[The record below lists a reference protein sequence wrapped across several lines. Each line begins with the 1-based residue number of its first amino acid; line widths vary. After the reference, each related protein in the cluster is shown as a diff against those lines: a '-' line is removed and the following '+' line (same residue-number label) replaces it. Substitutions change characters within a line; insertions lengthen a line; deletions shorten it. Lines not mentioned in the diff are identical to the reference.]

1 MSTYLDGK
9 LLVAPPKMKDWRF
22 ARSVVYIF
30 KHDVGGAG
38 GIIVNKKVSVPTFDT
53 VCKTG
58 HIKKDPSVNP
68 TIFYGGPVMTNLIGC
83 LHTLDYRIGTTNVST
98 SNVGFTLDK
107 SIIEDIAVGKG
118 PKKFLLTMGI
128 SSWEAGQLESE
139 IDALPPRQKTG
150 SWLSINYDKEIVFG
164 PKLQSLWS
172 DCVLR
177 CVENTTK
184 DFTNKVFKN

>member
-30 KHDVGGAG
+30 KHDVSGAG

-128 SSWEAGQLESE
+128 SIWEAGQLESE

-172 DCVLR
+172 DCVFR

-184 DFTNKVFKN
+184 DFTDKVFKN

>member
-30 KHDVGGAG
+30 KHDVSGAG

-150 SWLSINYDKEIVFG
+150 SWLSINYE
-164 PKLQSLWS
+164 
-172 DCVLR
+172 
-177 CVENTTK
+177 TTVPLVRLC
-184 DFTNKVFKN
+184 F